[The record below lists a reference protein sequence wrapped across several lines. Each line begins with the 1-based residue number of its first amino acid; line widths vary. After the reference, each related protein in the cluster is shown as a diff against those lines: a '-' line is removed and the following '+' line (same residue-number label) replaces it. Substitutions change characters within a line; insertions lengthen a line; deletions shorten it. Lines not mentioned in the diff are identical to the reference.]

1 VREAVFSA
9 LVSLRGFDL
18 GAGSA
23 LDAFAGSGA
32 MGIEAHSRGVERVT
46 FVESS
51 REALAVLRRN
61 IASLDLEGSV
71 SVVPGDALALASRG
85 ALLGAPFSLLLLDP
99 PYTLS
104 GSEIARMVDSLAAH
118 LQLEDGALV
127 VYEHATRNDP
137 EWPQG
142 FSVVTRKRYGSTEV
156 DIARY
161 EREDSRS

>member
-9 LVSLRGFDL
+9 LVSLRGSDL
-18 GAGSA
+18 GGGSA

-32 MGIEAHSRGVERVT
+32 MGIEAHSRGLEHVT
-46 FVESS
+46 FVESA
-51 REALAVLRRN
+51 REAVQVLRRN
-61 IASLDLEGSV
+61 IDALGLEGSV
-71 SVVPGDALALASRG
+71 SVVPGDALALALRG
-85 ALLGAPFSLLLLDP
+85 VLPGAPFSLLLLDP

-104 GSEIARMVDSLAAH
+104 GSEIARMVESLAARQ
-118 LQLEDGALV
+118 QLEDGALV
-127 VYEHATRNDP
+127 VFEHAARNDP

-156 DIARY
+156 DIVIY